1 MKSLAFHMLFHE
13 SGAIHP
19 GAIHPGVFAVVQS
32 LSHVQLFV
40 TPWAT
45 ACQASLSITIS
56 WSLLRLMFIE
66 LVMPSNHLNQVE
78 WIYIESNLQRK
89 SWGPEIEAWEHQ
101 WHVHYRKKSLAIL
114 FLPIF
119 PIQRMICELGKL
131 GSEWLNTW
139 EVLPWIRQRESG
151 V

>member
-89 SWGPEIEAWEHQ
+89 S
-101 WHVHYRKKSLAIL
+101 
-114 FLPIF
+114 
-119 PIQRMICELGKL
+119 
-131 GSEWLNTW
+131 
-139 EVLPWIRQRESG
+139 
-151 V
+151 